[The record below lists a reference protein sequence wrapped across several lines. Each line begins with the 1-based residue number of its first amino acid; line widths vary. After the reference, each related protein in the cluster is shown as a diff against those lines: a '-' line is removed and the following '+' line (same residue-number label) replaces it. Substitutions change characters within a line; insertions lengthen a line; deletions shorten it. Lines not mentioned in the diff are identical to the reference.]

1 MAHTSFAESLEKVC
15 HEYLLQI
22 IQSSRADVDNHSF
35 HVHLFVMTFAGD
47 KAGGYGVITK
57 R

>member
-22 IQSSRADVDNHSF
+22 IQSSRADADNHSF

-47 KAGGYGVITK
+47 KADGYGVITK